1 MAMRAPD
8 DVVTDCAAAGG
19 GETAAS
25 GIVML
30 SLPAGGSDAQPV
42 TPGRG
47 PEAMHERDG
56 GGAMPYERMIAVLRY
71 RGLDAEAMR
80 LAQARQLAA
89 MREAAEMLSKTMQEI
104 GERQATLLRETMER
118 MTGSL
123 PGANADASVT
133 DLTRRQLE
141 ASREQL
147 EASAAAFRAI
157 AGLMWDCGRNAFEL
171 MNRSLAEQMAAMAKG
186 GDVTVAAASETET
199 PDLPRKVVP
208 RRRGRP

>member
-1 MAMRAPD
+1 MRAPD
-8 DVVTDCAAAGG
+8 DVVTDGDAAG
-19 GETAAS
+19 S
-25 GIVML
+25 VML
-30 SLPAGGSDAQPV
+30 SLPVGGSDVQPV
-42 TPGRG
+42 TPGRE
-47 PEAMHERDG
+47 PESMHERDG

-89 MREAAEMLSKTMQEI
+89 IREAAEMLSKTMQEI
-104 GERQATLLRETMER
+104 GERQATLLRESMER

-133 DLTRRQLE
+133 DLTRRQIE

-147 EASAAAFRAI
+147 EASVAAFRAI

-171 MNRSLAEQMAAMAKG
+171 MNRSLAEQVGVMRGESEREGAAG
-186 GDVTVAAASETET
+186 AASKTEA
-199 PDLPRKVVP
+199 PDLPRKAVP